1 MELSGKT
8 AVVTGGTSG
17 IGYATAL
24 ELKARG
30 AQVIITGR
38 TPVNLEKAAAEL
50 GVHGML
56 ADQSKLKD
64 TDNLVAEVGQRYG
77 KVDILFVNAGVA
89 GMGPIAEVTEQF
101 FDEMMNINFKGA
113 YFTLSKFIPLLAD
126 GASVVFL
133 SSNTATMNGAQ
144 SSVYSASKAALNKV
158 MKIAAQELAPRG
170 IRVNAV
176 SPGPTATPIMKKT
189 GLDDAQMTQL
199 YDALIERIPLHRI
212 APPQEIASLVAYLC
226 SDAAGF
232 ITGAEFL
239 ADGGLSL

>member
-64 TDNLVAEVGQRYG
+64 TDNLVAEVRQRYG
-77 KVDILFVNAGVA
+77 KVDILFINAGVA

>member
-38 TPVNLEKAAAEL
+38 TPANLEKAAAEL
-50 GVHGML
+50 GVHGIL

-89 GMGPIAEVTEQF
+89 GMGPIAEATEQF

-158 MKIAAQELAPRG
+158 MKIAAQELAPRS

>member
-38 TPVNLEKAAAEL
+38 TPANLEKAAAEL
-50 GVHGML
+50 GVHGIL

-64 TDNLVAEVGQRYG
+64 TDNLVAEVGQRHG

-158 MKIAAQELAPRG
+158 MKIAAQELAPRN